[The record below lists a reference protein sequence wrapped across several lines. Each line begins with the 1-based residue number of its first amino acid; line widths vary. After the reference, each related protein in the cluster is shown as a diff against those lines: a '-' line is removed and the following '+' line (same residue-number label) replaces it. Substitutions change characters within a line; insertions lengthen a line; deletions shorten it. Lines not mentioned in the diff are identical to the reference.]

1 MEAVAAGAVTEKSD
15 VGEALTRHRRREGA
29 LVVLPGNGSGR
40 LSRKCNLSFPAF
52 SALGQIIALWQVDS
66 SLHFLR
72 IPFSVPS

>member
-1 MEAVAAGAVTEKSD
+1 MEAVATGAVTEKSD
-15 VGEALTRHRRREGA
+15 VGEALTRHRRREG
-29 LVVLPGNGSGR
+29 GNGSGR
-40 LSRKCNLSFPAF
+40 LSRKCNPSLPAF